1 MLRIGSIVLGVSD
14 IERAKTFWMAALDY
28 ESRDLDYDATWAVL
42 IPKSG
47 SGSQLGLQF
56 SDSSIQEHPRLH
68 LDLYAVNQQKEI
80 DRLISLG
87 AQEVTWDSYPEDA
100 DFVVLQDPD
109 GNKFCV
115 IQKESTWKGF
125 QDA

>member
-14 IERAKTFWMAALDY
+14 IERAKRFWMAAIDY
-28 ESRDLDYDATWAVL
+28 EPRDLDYDATWAVL

-47 SGSQLGLQF
+47 RGSQLALQF
-56 SDSSIQEHPRLH
+56 SESSIQEHPRLH
-68 LDLYAVNQQKEI
+68 LDLYAVNQQQEI
-80 DRLISLG
+80 DRLIRLG
-87 AQEVTWDSYPEDA
+87 AQEVNWDSYPEDA

-125 QDA
+125 QDS

>member
-14 IERAKTFWMAALDY
+14 IERAKRFWMAAIDY
-28 ESRDLDYDATWAVL
+28 EPRDLDDDATWAVL
-42 IPKSG
+42 IPKNG
-47 SGSQLGLQF
+47 QGSQLALQL
-56 SDSSIQEHPRLH
+56 SESPIQEHPRLH
-68 LDLYAVNQQKEI
+68 LDLYAADQQHEI

-87 AQEVTWDSYPEDA
+87 ARDVDWDSYPKDA

-125 QDA
+125 LNL